1 MIRHDAL
8 GARRQAAAASRQRQS
23 VRSSVH
29 GLAQYEVALLEPRYQ
44 RRHIGAGDV
53 QQTAYFTWLAVG
65 IRIDDAEHRGLRRT
79 QMQRFQA
86 LRQARQ
92 GEHRSAAQ
100 QISRIVVQRIDHCV
114 VSFDSYII

>member
-1 MIRHDAL
+1 
-8 GARRQAAAASRQRQS
+8 
-23 VRSSVH
+23 
-29 GLAQYEVALLEPRYQ
+29 
-44 RRHIGAGDV
+44 
-53 QQTAYFTWLAVG
+53 
-65 IRIDDAEHRGLRRT
+65 
-79 QMQRFQA
+79 